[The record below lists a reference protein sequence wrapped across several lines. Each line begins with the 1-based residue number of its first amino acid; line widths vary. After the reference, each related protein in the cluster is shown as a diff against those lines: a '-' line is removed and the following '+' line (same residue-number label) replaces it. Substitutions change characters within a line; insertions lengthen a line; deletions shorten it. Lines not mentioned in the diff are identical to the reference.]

1 MDGLQG
7 CLGSTVYRNLYLI
20 RYGDGGM
27 LAAEFPAWATGWELM
42 AFIDIRD
49 RAGWRGESDVFRFG

>member
-27 LAAEFPAWATGWELM
+27 LAAGFPAWATGWELM

-49 RAGWRGESDVFRFG
+49 RAGWRGGK